1 MLKDFIEVGKIVGT
15 HGVRGALRVQPWCD
29 SADFF
34 VGFNY
39 LYLSSDGK
47 QAYKC
52 TRSAAQK
59 NVMLVWLEGIDSV
72 EKASDLRGKV
82 LYVSR
87 KDIKLE
93 DGKYLVQD
101 ILGCKVLDAESG
113 QEYGLVS
120 DVFNTGAN
128 DIWEIKSGEKEYLI
142 PVIDG
147 VLKSVDVNER
157 IVNITPMKGIFDE
170 D

>member
-1 MLKDFIEVGKIVGT
+1 MLKKFIEVGKIVGT

-39 LYLSSDGK
+39 LYLSADGK
-47 QAYKC
+47 VSYKC
-52 TRSAAQK
+52 IRCAAQK
-59 NVMLVWLEGIDSV
+59 NVMLVWLDGVDTI
-72 EKASDLRGKV
+72 EKANELRGKV

-87 KDIKLE
+87 DDIKLDE
-93 DGKYLVQD
+93 GKYLVQD
-101 ILGCKVLDAESG
+101 ILGCKAIDANS
-113 QEYGLVS
+113 QCEYGIVS

-128 DIWEIKSGEKEYLI
+128 DIWEIKCKDKEYLI

-147 VLKSVDVNER
+147 VLQSVDVENR
-157 IVNITPMKGIFDE
+157 IVTITPMKGIFDE

>member
-1 MLKDFIEVGKIVGT
+1 MLKRFIEIGKVVGT

-39 LYLSSDGK
+39 LYLSKDGEA
-47 QAYKC
+47 AYKC
-52 TRSAAQK
+52 VRCAAQK
-59 NVMLVWLEGIDSV
+59 NIMIVWLDGIDTI
-72 EKASDLRGKV
+72 EKAGKLRGKI
-82 LYVSR
+82 LYVNR
-87 KDIKLE
+87 EDIKLE

-101 ILGCKVLDAESG
+101 ILGCKVFDTASG
-113 QEYGLVS
+113 REYGEVS

-128 DIWEIKSGEKEYLI
+128 DIWEIKSGEREYLI

-147 VLKSVDVNER
+147 VLDGVDIDAKV
-157 IVNITPMKGIFDE
+157 VNITPMKGIFDE